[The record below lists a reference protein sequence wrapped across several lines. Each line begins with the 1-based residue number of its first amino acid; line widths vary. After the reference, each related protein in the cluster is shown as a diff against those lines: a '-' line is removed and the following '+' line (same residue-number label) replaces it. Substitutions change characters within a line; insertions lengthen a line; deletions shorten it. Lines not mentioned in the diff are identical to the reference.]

1 MLPNQPHVH
10 CRCIWTLGTTL
21 SVRAEHGR
29 CVAGGQTIGKKKKK
43 SKKQPAEGEEGAEG
57 AEGGDGAASQK
68 YVAPDEHTEIATKV
82 KTGQTYEEEFASE
95 IERAKEGKLKS
106 TPWGSSFGKAP
117 DILHGGHSC

>member
-1 MLPNQPHVH
+1 METSHAHRRRFRTYGITVSAQ
-10 CRCIWTLGTTL
+10 GG
-21 SVRAEHGR
+21 HGR
-29 CVAGGQTIGKKKKK
+29 GVAGGQTIGKKKKR

-57 AEGGDGAASQK
+57 AEGADGPVSQK